1 MLSVVPCFGDTLV
14 SKLCNV
20 DYKTFFAGDRGTDG
34 VLLGLED
41 KIPGDKGQPGL
52 PGWPGL
58 LGAKGELAHAVSVN
72 PK

>member
-1 MLSVVPCFGDTLV
+1 ML
-14 SKLCNV
+14 

-34 VLLGLED
+34 VLLGLGD

-58 LGAKGELAHAVSVN
+58 LGAKGELAHAISVN